1 MYICMCTNSS
11 LLIIRKESY
20 LITLLSDGN
29 NNMTRR
35 ITRHLMENME
45 NEDLKTNYKPVLK
58 TNDTTKTFSHNETNS
73 IHQTNVSDHI
83 T

>member
-1 MYICMCTNSS
+1 
-11 LLIIRKESY
+11 
-20 LITLLSDGN
+20 
-29 NNMTRR
+29 MTRR